1 VFYAIWTGSRF
12 DAATMALT
20 ALVLGRRRPS
30 RARRLHLTDPV
41 NGARNEAMHRATP
54 WRCIPRPKR
63 SVVLALFGALAAA
76 APPAAAENVVVTI
89 KPVHA
94 LVVEIMRGVAEPDLL
109 VKGTTSPHTYALT
122 PRDALA
128 LGHANVF
135 IRVSQAIE
143 PFTQRVIGAL
153 PNDVE
158 VLTLMETPG
167 LRLLAAR
174 RAPIFSRDAA
184 PLGAYDPTRTDGHA
198 WLDPANAA
206 LMVEQ
211 IARVLGRKDPANAA
225 LFRSHAEELE
235 RRLQELAAELDTTLK
250 PVAGR
255 PYILFHDALQ
265 YFERRFALN
274 AVGAIALD
282 PEVPPSGKRL
292 LELRERIKSGGVV
305 CVFGEPQFGARL
317 VAALVEGTKAHVG
330 TLDPEA
336 TTLVPGPELYFVLMR
351 SLAAELTRCLS
362 TPA

>member
-1 VFYAIWTGSRF
+1 MASWRTSWRKRLPTGVPI
-12 DAATMALT
+12 A
-20 ALVLGRRRPS
+20 
-30 RARRLHLTDPV
+30 
-41 NGARNEAMHRATP
+41 
-54 WRCIPRPKR
+54 
-63 SVVLALFGALAAA
+63 LALLGALAAPAVA
-76 APPAAAENVVVTI
+76 ASVVVTI

-94 LVVEIMRGVAEPDLL
+94 LVFQIMRGAAEPDLL
-109 VKGTTSPHTYALT
+109 VKGAASPHTYALT

-143 PFTQRVIGAL
+143 PFTQRLIGAL
-153 PNDVE
+153 PKDVE
-158 VLTLMETPG
+158 VLTLMQTPG
-167 LRLLAAR
+167 LSLLAAR

-184 PLGAYDPTRTDGHA
+184 PLGADDPDRADGHA
-198 WLDPANAA
+198 WLDPSNAA

-211 IARVLGRKDPANAA
+211 IAHVLGRKDPANAA
-225 LFRSHAEELE
+225 LFRSNAEDLE
-235 RRLQELAAELDTTLK
+235 RRLQELATELDTALK

-265 YFERRFALN
+265 YFEHRFALN
-274 AVGAIALD
+274 AVGAIQLD

-305 CVFGEPQFGARL
+305 CVFGEPHFGARL
-317 VAALVEGTKAHVG
+317 VAALVEGTRAHVG

-336 TTLVPGPELYFVLMR
+336 TALVPGAELYFMLMR

-362 TPA
+362 MPA

>member
-1 VFYAIWTGSRF
+1 MVSCGACWQKRLPRGV
-12 DAATMALT
+12 LT
-20 ALVLGRRRPS
+20 
-30 RARRLHLTDPV
+30 
-41 NGARNEAMHRATP
+41 
-54 WRCIPRPKR
+54 
-63 SVVLALFGALAAA
+63 VLALLGALAS
-76 APPAAAENVVVTI
+76 PAAATNVVVTI

-94 LVVEIMRGVAEPDLL
+94 LVVQIMRGAAEPELL
-109 VKGTTSPHTYALT
+109 VKGSTSPHTYALT

-135 IRVSQAIE
+135 IRVSEAIE

-153 PNDVE
+153 PKDVE
-158 VLTLMETPG
+158 VLTLMETAG

-184 PLGAYDPTRTDGHA
+184 PLGVYDADRADAHA
-198 WLDPANAA
+198 WLDPSNAA
-206 LMVEQ
+206 LMVKQ
-211 IARVLGRKDPANAA
+211 IAQVLGRTDPAHAA
-225 LFRSHAEELE
+225 LFRSNAEDLE
-235 RRLQELAAELDTTLK
+235 RRLQGLATELDSALK

-305 CVFGEPQFGARL
+305 CVFGEPHFGARL
-317 VAALVEGTKAHVG
+317 VAALVEGTKAHAG

-362 TPA
+362 APV

>member
-1 VFYAIWTGSRF
+1 MASCRGSWQKHLPTG
-12 DAATMALT
+12 
-20 ALVLGRRRPS
+20 VL
-30 RARRLHLTDPV
+30 
-41 NGARNEAMHRATP
+41 
-54 WRCIPRPKR
+54 I
-63 SVVLALFGALAAA
+63 VLALLGAL
-76 APPAAAENVVVTI
+76 APPAAATNVVVTI

-94 LVVEIMRGVAEPDLL
+94 LVVGIMRGVAQPDLL
-109 VKGTTSPHTYALT
+109 VKGTTSPHAYALT

-135 IRVSQAIE
+135 VRVSQAIE
-143 PFTQRVIGAL
+143 PFTERVIGAL
-153 PNDVE
+153 PKDVE

-174 RAPIFSRDAA
+174 REPIFHDAA
-184 PLGAYDPTRTDGHA
+184 PLGAYDPYRADGHA

-211 IARVLGRKDPANAA
+211 IAQVLGRKDPANAA
-225 LFRSHAEELE
+225 LFRSNAEDLE
-235 RRLQELAAELDTTLK
+235 RRLQELATELDSTLK

-292 LELRERIKSGGVV
+292 LELRERIKSGGAV
-305 CVFGEPQFGARL
+305 CVFGEPHFGARL

-336 TTLVPGPELYFVLMR
+336 TTLMPGPELYFVLMR